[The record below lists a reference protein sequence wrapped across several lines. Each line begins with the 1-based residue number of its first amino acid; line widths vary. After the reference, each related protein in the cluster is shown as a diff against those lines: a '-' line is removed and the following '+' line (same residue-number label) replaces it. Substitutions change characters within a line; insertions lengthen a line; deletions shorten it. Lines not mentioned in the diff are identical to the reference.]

1 VVYFDALCASKYTTH
16 LFLIEALQKV
26 LVIREERLIKTKENG
41 TLVKLYMRNT
51 FVIEI
56 LLVSKQ

>member
-1 VVYFDALCASKYTTH
+1 